1 MINTQLLQLFDFKNL
16 IPKEWV
22 IKFSPRFMT
31 YYPTHEMNIETPNYR
46 LKTATTTEELTE
58 VFELRFQIFLENTE
72 FGQESGDQY
81 DIDQFDSICDHIIII
96 DKANDQVVG
105 TYRVMTNNM
114 TNTFYS
120 ENEFELSALK
130 KKDGIKMEL
139 GRACIH
145 HGHRNGHVID
155 LLWKGIA
162 KYVQLSGA
170 KYLFGCSSVK
180 TTEPETAKCLQEYF
194 NRKNSTDFIN
204 EIESIGKFQMDLSN
218 ELISEDQIIEAKSLI
233 PPLLKS
239 YLSAGAQVC
248 PSPALDEEFE
258 CIDFLTVLDLDNLSR
273 LFKKRYFS

>member
-1 MINTQLLQLFDFKNL
+1 MINTQLLQMFDVRNL
-16 IPKEWV
+16 IPKEWGV
-22 IKFSPRFMT
+22 KFSPRFMT
-31 YYPTHEMNIETPNYR
+31 YHPTFEMNIETPSYR
-46 LKTATTTEELTE
+46 LKTATTTDELTE

-72 FGQESGDQY
+72 FGQESADNY
-81 DIDQFDSICDHIIII
+81 DIDQFDHICDHIIIL
-96 DKANDQVVG
+96 DKETDQVVG

-120 ENEFELSALK
+120 ENEFDLSALK
-130 KKDGIKMEL
+130 AKEGIKMEL

-162 KYVQLSGA
+162 KYIQLSGA
-170 KYLFGCSSVK
+170 QYLFGCSSVK
-180 TTEPETAKCLQEYF
+180 TTHPETAKCLQEF
-194 NRKNSTDFIN
+194 FDRKNDSEFIN
-204 EIESIGKFQMDLSN
+204 DIHSIGKFKMDLS
-218 ELISEDQIIEAKSLI
+218 EEMITEDQIIESKSLI

-239 YLSAGAQVC
+239 YLSAGAQIC

-258 CIDFLTVLDLDNLSR
+258 CIDFLTVLDMDNLSR